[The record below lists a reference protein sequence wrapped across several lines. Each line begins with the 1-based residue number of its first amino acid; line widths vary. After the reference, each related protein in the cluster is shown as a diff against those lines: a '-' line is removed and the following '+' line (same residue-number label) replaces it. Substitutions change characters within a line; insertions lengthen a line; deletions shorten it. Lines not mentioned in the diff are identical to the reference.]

1 MTIDQTSNDYNI
13 FRRLTLLHSSCQRKQ
28 VNSIGPS
35 PIISITFNHDHAHTT
50 ILQQTYGC
58 ILMQK
63 WMLLHHSATIHLLD
77 GVVNLQL
84 HILANWS
91 IANCSI
97 QFQMEQINL
106 NTNIWK
112 QSVMAFKKSILF
124 QIEQINLTTDIW
136 KQSILAFFIKFHF
149 ISNWTNKSYNWHLYT
164 ICRGF

>member
-112 QSVMAFKKSILF
+112 QSVMAFKKI
-124 QIEQINLTTDIW
+124 
-136 KQSILAFFIKFHF
+136 HF
-149 ISNWTNKSYNWHLYT
+149 ISNWTNKSYHWHLKT
-164 ICRGF
+164 IYLGFLYKIPFYFKLN